1 MMWMTN
7 IIRQL
12 LKVERR
18 RRQPAVVRTAATVSD
33 ATSSGVLR
41 RFVRAGTWPRVAFG
55 VVASRE
61 LGTVTVVI
69 APSRL
74 PLEGPCTCCMRERV
88 ARHRPGEGPKL
99 SEMPRCLRALNLRPR
114 AHEQSSVV
122 ASLLRN

>member
-1 MMWMTN
+1 MPRRNHDIACAKTWSCVLTLFSVAYTTSISGHQRALIDFLRMT
-7 IIRQL
+7 
-12 LKVERR
+12 
-18 RRQPAVVRTAATVSD
+18 
-33 ATSSGVLR
+33 
-41 RFVRAGTWPRVAFG
+41 
-55 VVASRE
+55 
-61 LGTVTVVI
+61 TVTVVI